1 LNTPEWLL
9 LAAILAAAASFI
21 QFRFVKPWSAVR
33 RDLEKLAD
41 GDHRLPPLT
50 SDYAPYTES
59 ATHIRK
65 IAGLLEQ
72 LDRRIV
78 EEGLSLQGILSGM
91 REGILIV
98 NRSFRITL
106 CNRALEDFFPEVKK
120 ILDRTVLE
128 VFRRHEI
135 QHAVEETLR
144 TARAKD
150 LELTFDSAPGGQPR
164 ILRIHISA
172 ITAENEVSPRAALL
186 VFQDVTD
193 VRTLEAVRREF
204 LANVSH
210 EFRTPLTIVN
220 GYVETLRDGEID
232 DPDMAQKSLEA
243 IHRNVRRLSLL
254 LEDLL
259 DISTLE
265 NRARPLD
272 CSRSDLR
279 DTAERVVE
287 HLAPRIAERNAG
299 VRIEWADEARF
310 AEVDARRIEQVFS
323 NLLANALQHGD
334 SAQLEIRLSG
344 RLQDDQIHVTVS
356 DNGPGIPLEDQAHI
370 FERFYRVHKHRSRDA
385 GGTGLGLS
393 IVKNIIL
400 AHGGTV
406 SVSSQP
412 GEGATFQIRLPVSQG
427 GQTA

>member
-1 LNTPEWLL
+1 LSTPEWLL
-9 LAAILAAAASFI
+9 LTVTIVAVTAFI
-21 QFRFVKPWSAVR
+21 RFRLINPWRAVR
-33 RDLEKLAD
+33 RDLEKLAG

-50 SDYAPYTES
+50 ADYAPYTES
-59 ATHIRK
+59 AAHIRK

-72 LDRRIV
+72 LDRQIV

-98 NRSFRITL
+98 NRPGRITL
-106 CNRALEDFFPEVKK
+106 CNRAVEHFFPEVKK
-120 ILDRTVLE
+120 ILGRTVLE

-144 TARAKD
+144 TARDKD
-150 LELTFDSAPGGQPR
+150 LELSFETGSSDRP
-164 ILRIHISA
+164 LVLDIHISA
-172 ITAENEVSPRAALL
+172 ITAEGEVSPRAALL

-193 VRTLEAVRREF
+193 VRALEAVRREF

-220 GYVETLRDGEID
+220 GYVETLRDGEIED
-232 DPDMAQKSLEA
+232 SDMAQKSLDA

-272 CSRSDLR
+272 FSQCDLR
-279 DTAERVVE
+279 DLVERVIE
-287 HLAPRIAERNAG
+287 HLSPSIAERDA
-299 VRIEWADEARF
+299 RIRIDWAEDARF

-323 NLLANALQHGD
+323 NLVGNALQHGD
-334 SAQLEIRLSG
+334 NAALQIELVAQCQNGEIH
-344 RLQDDQIHVTVS
+344 ITVS
-356 DNGPGIPLEDQAHI
+356 DTGPGIPLEDQAHI

-393 IVKNIIL
+393 IVKNIVL
-400 AHGGTV
+400 AHGGSV
-406 SVSSQP
+406 SVSSSP
-412 GEGATFQIRLPVSQG
+412 GEGAAFHVRFPARQPGNSL
-427 GQTA
+427 

>member
-1 LNTPEWLL
+1 MNTPEWLL
-9 LAAILAAAASFI
+9 LGALIVATIIIVRL
-21 QFRFVKPWSAVR
+21 RFVKPWRAVR
-33 RDLEKLAD
+33 RDLEKLAG

-50 SDYAPYTES
+50 SDYSPYTES

-72 LDRRIV
+72 FDRRIV

-91 REGILIV
+91 REGILII
-98 NRSFRITL
+98 NRSSRITL
-106 CNRALEDFFPEVKK
+106 CNRALMDFFPEVKK
-120 ILDRTVLE
+120 FLDRTVLE
-128 VFRRHEI
+128 VFRRHEM
-135 QHAVEETLR
+135 QHAVEENLR

-150 LELTFDSAPGGQPR
+150 IELSFDSSPSGPCR

-172 ITAENEVSPRAALL
+172 ITAEKEVSPRAAIM

-193 VRTLEAVRREF
+193 VRALEAVRREF

-272 CSRSDLR
+272 CLRSDLR
-279 DTAERVVE
+279 ETAERVVE
-287 HLAPRIAERNAG
+287 HLAPRISERNAA
-299 VRIEWADEARF
+299 VVIEWTPEARF
-310 AEVDARRIEQVFS
+310 AEVDPSRIEQVFS
-323 NLLANALQHGD
+323 NLLANALQHGE
-334 SAQLEIRLSG
+334 SPRLEVRFEGLRQGDEILM
-344 RLQDDQIHVTVS
+344 TVS

-393 IVKNIIL
+393 IVKNIVL

-406 SVSSQP
+406 SVSSTP
-412 GEGATFQIRLPVSQG
+412 GCGASFQIRLPIF
-427 GQTA
+427 QTGNSA

>member
-1 LNTPEWLL
+1 VAFDRGHNCGRSLL
-9 LAAILAAAASFI
+9 HPIPLAG
-21 QFRFVKPWSAVR
+21 
-33 RDLEKLAD
+33 

-59 ATHIRK
+59 ASHIRK

-106 CNRALEDFFPEVKK
+106 CNRALGDFFPEVKK

-150 LELTFDSAPGGQPR
+150 LELSFASAGQPR
-164 ILRIHISA
+164 ILRIHVSA
-172 ITAENEVSPRAALL
+172 ITAESEVSPRAALL

-232 DPDMAQKSLEA
+232 DPDMAQTSLEA

-299 VRIEWADEARF
+299 VRIDWEDEARF

-334 SAQLEIRLSG
+334 SPRLEIRLHG
-344 RLQDDQIHVTVS
+344 QRQGDQIHITVS
-356 DNGPGIPLEDQAHI
+356 DNGPGIPMEDQAHI

-400 AHGGTV
+400 AHGGAV

-412 GEGATFQIRLPVSQG
+412 GEGASFLIRLPISQG
-427 GQTA
+427 GQSA

>member
-1 LNTPEWLL
+1 MNTPEWLL
-9 LAAILAAAASFI
+9 LGAAVSALAVFI
-21 QFRFVKPWSAVR
+21 QLRFVKPWRAVR
-33 RDLEKLAD
+33 RDLEKLAG

-50 SDYAPYTES
+50 ADYAPYTES

-91 REGILIV
+91 REGILIA
-98 NRSFRITL
+98 NRSSRITL
-106 CNRALEDFFPEVKK
+106 CNRALEDFFPEVRKF
-120 ILDRTVLE
+120 LDRTVLE

-150 LELTFDSAPGGQPR
+150 LELAFESGPAGQSR

-193 VRTLEAVRREF
+193 VRALEAVRREF

-232 DPDMAQKSLEA
+232 DPGMAQTSLEA

-265 NRARPLD
+265 SRARALD
-272 CSRSDLR
+272 CSRSDLLEA
-279 DTAERVVE
+279 AERVVE
-287 HLAPRIAERNAG
+287 HLAPRIAERNAE
-299 VRIEWADEARF
+299 VRIDWTDDARF
-310 AEVDARRIEQVFS
+310 AEVDVRRIEQVFS
-323 NLLANALQHGD
+323 NLLANALQHGE
-334 SAQLEIRLSG
+334 SPRLEIRLRG
-344 RLQDDQIHVTVS
+344 RRLDDQIHVTVA

-393 IVKNIIL
+393 IVKNIVL

-406 SVSSQP
+406 SVSSTP
-412 GEGATFQIRLPVSQG
+412 GEGAEFRIRLPVAQG
-427 GQTA
+427 GNPA